1 MIENPLSGERVTFPE
16 QESATTND
24 LLRFEWTVSPQG
36 PLPDKIKQYPG
47 HAHPISEE
55 RIRIVRG
62 EIWFRSGG
70 VETTMLDGQ
79 EVIVPPGTPHSWWNV
94 GDTEANAIVEFR
106 PAGEIKS
113 FFETTF
119 GLAKDGELG
128 KGFKTMLRYA
138 VICHDFKNDVK
149 VLQRSERVGVFLFWP
164 LGKLFGYS
172 SRYSGKPTATT

>member
-1 MIENPLSGERVTFPE
+1 MICF
-16 QESATTND
+16 A
-24 LLRFEWTVSPQG
+24 FEWSVRPQG
-36 PLPDKIKQYPG
+36 PLPDKVKQYPG
-47 HAHPISEE
+47 HAHPVSEE
-55 RIRIVRG
+55 RIRIVSG
-62 EIWFRSGG
+62 KIWFRSGG
-70 VETTMLDGQ
+70 VEKTMLEGQ

-138 VICHDFKNDVK
+138 VIL
-149 VLQRSERVGVFLFWP
+149 LQKRRQG
-164 LGKLFGYS
+164 
-172 SRYSGKPTATT
+172 PTALRARGRLPLLAAGKTLRVQFKIFRQADCPDVN